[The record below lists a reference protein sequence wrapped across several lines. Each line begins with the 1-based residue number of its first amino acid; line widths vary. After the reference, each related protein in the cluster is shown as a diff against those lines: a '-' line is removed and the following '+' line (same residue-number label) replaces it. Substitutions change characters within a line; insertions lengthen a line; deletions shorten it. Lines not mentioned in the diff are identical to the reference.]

1 MALYRPASRR
11 PLAVAAALGLAGG
24 LMLGFLAGQAVAPG
38 TAGVLDGLRQRVGD
52 VTSALEVL
60 RVEYG
65 DVAGGA
71 DVGGAEQAVER
82 ARTAYAA
89 VEADL
94 ALIDDTAAS
103 EAYNA
108 LEELAA
114 LVTARAP
121 ADQVEAGIDRVVG
134 LLDSILSIGATR

>member
-24 LMLGFLAGQAVAPG
+24 LILGFLAGQAVAPG

-65 DVAGGA
+65 DVAGA

-94 ALIDDTAAS
+94 ALIDDTAAN